1 MSLQVQILLIIGSVL
16 FFLFLVRNIKKSK
29 LSIEM
34 AVIWVLWGIG
44 IIVISIFP
52 QLVYKLTRMIGIQAP
67 INTIFLIMIFLL
79 YTLTFFLY
87 IKISVLEDKTKS
99 AIQEIALLRK
109 ELEDYAG
116 KHHNSNLQ

>member
-116 KHHNSNLQ
+116 KHRNSNLQ

>member
-1 MSLQVQILLIIGSVL
+1 MPLQVQILLIIGSVL

>member
-87 IKISVLEDKTKS
+87 IKISVLENKTKS

-116 KHHNSNLQ
+116 KHRNSNLQ